1 MSGRDKE
8 FMAVALAEAKKAA
21 ERGEVPVG
29 AVLVSPEGELLATD
43 GNRVIEVADPS
54 AHAEML
60 AMRKGG
66 VKLGNYR
73 LTGCTLYVTLE
84 PCVMCA
90 GAMIHA
96 RIGRLV
102 YGATDPKT
110 GAVESLYRLHDDN
123 RLNHCFDAMGGVLA
137 EESSCLLREFFR
149 ARRSVGKK

>member
-1 MSGRDKE
+1 MN
-8 FMAVALAEAKKAA
+8 ALDEQYMEIALSEARRAA

-29 AVLVSPEGELLATD
+29 AVVVDPSLELLASD
-43 GNRVIEVADPS
+43 GNRTIELADPS

-60 AMRKGG
+60 ALRAAGI
-66 VKLGNYR
+66 KLGNYR

-90 GAMIHA
+90 GAMVHA

-110 GAVESLYRLHDDN
+110 GAIESVYKIGGDG
-123 RLNHCFDAMGGVLA
+123 RLNHNIKAEGGVLA
-137 EESSCLLREFFR
+137 TEASALLREFFR
-149 ARRSVGKK
+149 ARRTA